1 MVISADSVVIGDAE
15 RLVMM
20 PAGVS
25 GDTVD
30 GVGPGMNVLL
40 EETGCVLESS
50 VVVSVGT
57 LERRVIFSVVEMFCW
72 MVLVSLS
79 SGLREDVESV
89 SIIVVSVER
98 GTGVETGFSL
108 ELEGVT
114 V

>member
-1 MVISADSVVIGDAE
+1 M
-15 RLVMM
+15 LVEDM
-20 PAGVS
+20 
-25 GDTVD
+25 
-30 GVGPGMNVLL
+30 
-40 EETGCVLESS
+40 GCVLKSS

-72 MVLVSLS
+72 MLLVSLS
-79 SGLREDVESV
+79 SGLREDVEAV

>member
-1 MVISADSVVIGDAE
+1 M
-15 RLVMM
+15 
-20 PAGVS
+20 
-25 GDTVD
+25 
-30 GVGPGMNVLL
+30 GPGLDVLV
-40 EETGCVLESS
+40 EEMGCVLESS

-57 LERRVIFSVVEMFCW
+57 LERRMIFSVVELFCW

-108 ELEGVT
+108 ELEGVII
-114 V
+114 

>member
-1 MVISADSVVIGDAE
+1 M
-15 RLVMM
+15 LV
-20 PAGVS
+20 
-25 GDTVD
+25 
-30 GVGPGMNVLL
+30 
-40 EETGCVLESS
+40 EEMGCVLESS
-50 VVVSVGT
+50 VVISVGT
-57 LERRVIFSVVEMFCW
+57 LERRMIFSVVELFCW

-114 V
+114 I

>member
-1 MVISADSVVIGDAE
+1 
-15 RLVMM
+15 
-20 PAGVS
+20 
-25 GDTVD
+25 
-30 GVGPGMNVLL
+30 MNVLL
-40 EETGCVLESS
+40 EEMGCVLESS

-57 LERRVIFSVVEMFCW
+57 LERRVISSVVELFCW

-108 ELEGVT
+108 ELEGVII
-114 V
+114 

>member
-1 MVISADSVVIGDAE
+1 M
-15 RLVMM
+15 LV
-20 PAGVS
+20 
-25 GDTVD
+25 
-30 GVGPGMNVLL
+30 
-40 EETGCVLESS
+40 EEMGCVLKSS

-114 V
+114 I

>member
-1 MVISADSVVIGDAE
+1 MVPGLE
-15 RLVMM
+15 MLV
-20 PAGVS
+20 
-25 GDTVD
+25 
-30 GVGPGMNVLL
+30 
-40 EETGCVLESS
+40 EEMGCVLESS
-50 VVVSVGT
+50 VVISVGT

-114 V
+114 I

>member
-1 MVISADSVVIGDAE
+1 M
-15 RLVMM
+15 LV
-20 PAGVS
+20 
-25 GDTVD
+25 
-30 GVGPGMNVLL
+30 
-40 EETGCVLESS
+40 EEMGCVLESS

-57 LERRVIFSVVEMFCW
+57 LERRMIFSVVELFCW

-108 ELEGVT
+108 ELEGVII
-114 V
+114 

>member
-1 MVISADSVVIGDAE
+1 MVPGLE
-15 RLVMM
+15 MLV
-20 PAGVS
+20 
-25 GDTVD
+25 
-30 GVGPGMNVLL
+30 
-40 EETGCVLESS
+40 EEMGCVLKSS

-89 SIIVVSVER
+89 SIIIVSVER

>member
-1 MVISADSVVIGDAE
+1 M
-15 RLVMM
+15 
-20 PAGVS
+20 
-25 GDTVD
+25 
-30 GVGPGMNVLL
+30 GPGLDVLV
-40 EETGCVLESS
+40 EEMGCVLESS

-57 LERRVIFSVVEMFCW
+57 LERRVIFSVVELFCW
-72 MVLVSLS
+72 MVLVFLS

-108 ELEGVT
+108 EPEGVT

>member
-1 MVISADSVVIGDAE
+1 M
-15 RLVMM
+15 
-20 PAGVS
+20 
-25 GDTVD
+25 
-30 GVGPGMNVLL
+30 GPGLDVLV
-40 EETGCVLESS
+40 EEMGCVLESS
-50 VVVSVGT
+50 VVISVGT
-57 LERRVIFSVVEMFCW
+57 LERRVIFSVVELFCW

-114 V
+114 I

>member
-1 MVISADSVVIGDAE
+1 M
-15 RLVMM
+15 LV
-20 PAGVS
+20 
-25 GDTVD
+25 
-30 GVGPGMNVLL
+30 
-40 EETGCVLESS
+40 EEMGCVLKSS